1 MQAVEMVQPGK
12 PEGADPQAIRRNQLK
27 LLGIFAVALV
37 PVALAFVMYF
47 GGWAIP
53 SDKTNKG
60 NLIWPPADIATLS
73 TMQTE
78 GGVSLAQQVQEVG
91 KWMILITGIGPCD
104 TQCEELMHL
113 TRQVNVAMGKE
124 AHRVGRLLV
133 STNALTEVARLD
145 DTAAPVLFHQAS
157 ESAIRTFQQKT
168 TELGARP
175 DANWQIWLV
184 DPLGNVPIQYGST
197 HTGYDIIDD
206 LKRLLKLSQ
215 IG

>member
-1 MQAVEMVQPGK
+1 MQAVEMVQPVK
-12 PEGADPQAIRRNQLK
+12 PADAHAIRRNQLK

-47 GGWAIP
+47 GGWAVP

-73 TMQTE
+73 TLQAE
-78 GGVSLAQQVQEVG
+78 GSVALTQQIQESG

-104 TQCEELMHL
+104 TQCEELVHL
-113 TRQVNVAMGKE
+113 TRQVNIAMGKE

-133 STNALTEVARLD
+133 STNAVADLTRLD
-145 DTAAPVLFHQAS
+145 DTAAPVRLHHAS
-157 ESAIRTFQQKT
+157 ESAIQSFQQRT
-168 TELGARP
+168 AELGAKP

-184 DPLGNVPIQYGST
+184 DPLGNVPIQYGTT
-197 HTGYDIIDD
+197 HTGYDMIDD

>member
-12 PEGADPQAIRRNQLK
+12 PADAHAIRRNQLK

-47 GGWAIP
+47 GSWAIP

-73 TMQTE
+73 TVQVE
-78 GGVSLAQQVQEVG
+78 GGVSLAQQVQQSG
-91 KWMILITGIGPCD
+91 QWMILITGIGPCD
-104 TQCEELMHL
+104 TQCTELVHL

-133 STNALTEVARLD
+133 STNAVTEVARLD
-145 DTAAPVLFHQAS
+145 DASSPVLFHQAS
-157 ESAIRTFQQKT
+157 EAALQAFQQNTAK
-168 TELGARP
+168 LGAKP
-175 DANWQIWLV
+175 DAGWQVWLV
-184 DPLGNVPIQYGST
+184 DPLGNVPIQYGSQ
-197 HTGYDIIDD
+197 HTGYDMIDD